1 MAPKISEK
9 SSASS
14 AKRPFEHKITLGKDL
29 NGKLIRKSFYSTKSK
44 ADAKRKAEKFKAKYE
59 LELLCGG
66 EGEQPRVRFDT
77 WALECLELYKK
88 PFVKGNTYS
97 GTYLAPV
104 QQRLIPH
111 FGSMMLGAILPIHVQ
126 KYVNDMS
133 QTYAP
138 ESVKKDFTILS
149 FIMQQAVENGLCKTN
164 PAGKAIRLPKITP
177 PEKHAYNQ
185 EEYDIVYGFAK
196 THPHGLAIMLMMET
210 GISRSE
216 LLGLRWE
223 DIDTDQGIL
232 HVNQGLVAYQDLDQ
246 KKWVVESSG
255 LKNNYRKRSIPL
267 TDPALLQALN
277 AKPRSVS
284 VSHSKK
290 ETPIKIYPDHVFHS
304 PEGRPYQ
311 PQNWSK
317 RVFNRFMDDL
327 TVEHPEIP
335 RLTPHEL
342 RHTRATLWLA
352 QGVPE
357 LMVAKLLGH
366 CDLKMLAKIYDH
378 TDVETLRT
386 AIQRQDAG

>member
-1 MAPKISEK
+1 MGCRI
-9 SSASS
+9 
-14 AKRPFEHKITLGKDL
+14 
-29 NGKLIRKSFYSTKSK
+29 IR
-44 ADAKRKAEKFKAKYE
+44 AEK
-59 LELLCGG
+59 
-66 EGEQPRVRFDT
+66 Q
-77 WALECLELYKK
+77 
-88 PFVKGNTYS
+88 
-97 GTYLAPV
+97 
-104 QQRLIPH
+104 
-111 FGSMMLGAILPIHVQ
+111 LPEEIH
-126 KYVNDMS
+126 
-133 QTYAP
+133 
-138 ESVKKDFTILS
+138 
-149 FIMQQAVENGLCKTN
+149 
-164 PAGKAIRLPKITP
+164 
-177 PEKHAYNQ
+177 
-185 EEYDIVYGFAK
+185 
-196 THPHGLAIMLMMET
+196 
-210 GISRSE
+210 
-216 LLGLRWE
+216 
-223 DIDTDQGIL
+223 
-232 HVNQGLVAYQDLDQ
+232 
-246 KKWVVESSG
+246 
-255 LKNNYRKRSIPL
+255 
-267 TDPALLQALN
+267 PALLQALN

-327 TVEHPEIP
+327 TAEHPEIP